1 MIKSMGKANLHGLM
15 ANLITDND
23 SMANS
28 MELESIPTRNQKTEK
43 ENGPKEKEF
52 DGSIHQIQNQFQVS
66 HTTLFLSIDHFLIYC
81 IYYIVLNLLILKSIN
96 KLINNYNNNNQN
108 LKFYHKWI

>member
-28 MELESIPTRNQKTEK
+28 MELESIPTRNQKNRKGEWAQGK
-43 ENGPKEKEF
+43 RIRWLNPSDSK
-52 DGSIHQIQNQFQVS
+52 SVS
-66 HTTLFLSIDHFLIYC
+66 SVAHDTLSQY
-81 IYYIVLNLLILKSIN
+81 
-96 KLINNYNNNNQN
+96 
-108 LKFYHKWI
+108 